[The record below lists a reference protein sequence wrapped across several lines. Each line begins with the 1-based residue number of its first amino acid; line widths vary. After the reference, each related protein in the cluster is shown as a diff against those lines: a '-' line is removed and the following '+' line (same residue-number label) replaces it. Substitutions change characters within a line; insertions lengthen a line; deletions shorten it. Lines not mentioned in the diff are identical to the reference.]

1 VPPDADEPARRR
13 SAQPVAIEALLTLGR
28 HDEAR
33 AALSELEAHAAATH
47 ASPRL
52 LGDALRARARLLAAD
67 GDVEAAR
74 TAIGEAEAIHRRM
87 EDRWELARTLLVA
100 GEIHRRARRRA
111 AARAALR
118 EAVESFAFLGARSWA
133 AVAREQLARI
143 DAPRAEGGLTPTQLE
158 VARLVAR
165 GFANRQV
172 AHRLAMSGHTVE
184 AHLSA
189 IYRSLGIRSR
199 NELGTALS
207 RLAIRDS
214 SAESRD
220 STTS

>member
-1 VPPDADEPARRR
+1 
-13 SAQPVAIEALLTLGR
+13 
-28 HDEAR
+28 
-33 AALSELEAHAAATH
+33 
-47 ASPRL
+47 
-52 LGDALRARARLLAAD
+52 
-67 GDVEAAR
+67 
-74 TAIGEAEAIHRRM
+74 M

-158 VARLVAR
+158 VARLVVR